1 MRKLLIGLAI
11 SSAVLSSA
19 QTTPVLP
26 VGVTILPGTISF
38 QGVEVVKPKLE
49 FSACVATPFAQ
60 MYLPK
65 SRSWFVDT
73 ELLAGLNLTV
83 NKFNAGGSI
92 GLGYA
97 YKNLKFSAGFA
108 TLTGSGSNGEG
119 IYLMASWSN

>member
-1 MRKLLIGLAI
+1 
-11 SSAVLSSA
+11 
-19 QTTPVLP
+19 VLP

-38 QGVEVVKPKLE
+38 QGVEVVKPKME

-65 SRSWFVDT
+65 SKSWFIDT
-73 ELLAGLNLTV
+73 EILAGLNLTV

-97 YKNLKFSAGFA
+97 YKSVKFSMGYA
-108 TLTGSGSNGEG
+108 TLTGSGSNGQG
-119 IYLMASWSN
+119 VYGMISWSTN